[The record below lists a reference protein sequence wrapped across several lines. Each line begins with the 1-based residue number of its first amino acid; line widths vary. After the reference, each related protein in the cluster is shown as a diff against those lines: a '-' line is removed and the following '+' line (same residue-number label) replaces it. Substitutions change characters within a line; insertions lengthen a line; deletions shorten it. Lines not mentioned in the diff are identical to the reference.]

1 MHGSIAPVDIY
12 WLISEHRQLVN
23 EHDQTVLKLAVAETE
38 AANLRRQL
46 AECQMAALPWV
57 DVYVHAAAATEY
69 WIPVSNMVPPNQ
81 DVVLAV
87 IEIEHQYPPA
97 KTRQIVRAWHVT
109 AKSVE
114 PSSDGWSE
122 DLGEYDEEKD
132 TYYLPEGWYE
142 DCPTAGYYYHIEFAT
157 VTHWL
162 PLPDMP
168 PPSE

>member
-1 MHGSIAPVDIY
+1 MFQSSNYADGLEIRIAE
-12 WLISEHRQLVN
+12 LS
-23 EHDQTVLKLAVAETE
+23 AENN
-38 AANLRRQL
+38 ALRRQL
-46 AECQMAALPWV
+46 TECQMAALPWV

>member
-1 MHGSIAPVDIY
+1 MFHSSNYADGLEIRIAELNADI
-12 WLISEHRQLVN
+12 
-23 EHDQTVLKLAVAETE
+23 AE
-38 AANLRRQL
+38 LRRQL
-46 AECQMAALPWV
+46 TECQMAALPW
-57 DVYVHAAAATEY
+57 AAATEY

-87 IEIEHQYPPA
+87 IEIEHQYPRA
-97 KTRQIVRAWHVT
+97 ETRQIVRAWHVT

-122 DLGEYDEEKD
+122 DLGEYDEERD

-168 PPSE
+168 PHVPDKAPFRA